1 MNKVKSLISFS
12 LKFCFLLLVGLSLE
26 RIISASGICIQ
37 TVWIEAF
44 VIGAMIVIVGNHVL
58 KML

>member
-1 MNKVKSLISFS
+1 MTETYNPQIQKLKSLIINAP
-12 LKFCFLLLVGLSLE
+12 E

-58 KML
+58 KM